1 VVAVKLTK
9 KKSRPRWPQAD
20 ETHFLNV
27 DLDVLSRQ
35 PLEPLAKGFGR
46 RVTEL
51 YVGREGKQ
59 FAAHFELA
67 SSFRKDA
74 DALIVGFVRLVR
86 ALSPAGRAAWAG
98 AYRRDFNIG
107 IQGGGKPHSFELTLK
122 SETLSLIRAVDAN
135 LVVTVYAA
143 DQAVS
148 RAASAQVL

>member
-1 VVAVKLTK
+1 MKLAK
-9 KKSRPRWPQAD
+9 KKRLRRWPQAD

-27 DLDVLSRQ
+27 DLDVLSRH

-51 YVGREGKQ
+51 YVGREGKH
-59 FAAHFELA
+59 FVAHFELA

-86 ALSPAGRAAWAG
+86 ALSPKGRAAWAG

-143 DQAVS
+143 DQTVS
-148 RAASAQVL
+148 RAPSVQVH